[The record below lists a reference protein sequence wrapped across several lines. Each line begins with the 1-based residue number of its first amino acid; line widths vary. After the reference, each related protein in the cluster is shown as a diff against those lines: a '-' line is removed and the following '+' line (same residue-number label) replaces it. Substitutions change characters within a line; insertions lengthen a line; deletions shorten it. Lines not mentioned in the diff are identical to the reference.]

1 MNGKL
6 TTRRKGSALSAD
18 DGKSTTSSSVTSMT
32 PEDRMNL
39 TALKRRDPYIAR
51 VIGTASQVALY
62 LFNEAEDAWV
72 KSDVEGTL
80 FVYERSAAP
89 SYGFTI
95 SNRKVIALG
104 TVKTGEMLAS

>member
-6 TTRRKGSALSAD
+6 TTRRKGSAFSAD
-18 DGKSTTSSSVTSMT
+18 DGKSTASSSSVTSMT

-51 VIGTASQVALY
+51 VIGSASQVALY

-95 SNRKVIALG
+95 SNRKVI
-104 TVKTGEMLAS
+104 